1 MNLWKSIN
9 RIAACLALGSLMASC
24 SLIEDDL
31 PECGLDLYFR
41 YDYNLERANMFP
53 DHVGGLRAY
62 IYDENGKFLTSQTQA
77 RTAAANP
84 FKQDGY
90 HMHFSLPKG
99 KYRVVAVA
107 FQKDYSEALAT
118 IGAKFRYAEPAVGD
132 DITNLRFDLD
142 HSATA
147 DADGRFSVDATA
159 PLDTLWIGMSGNE
172 LTANTYHAAPQAQLI
187 DVSGD
192 KGASRDTI
200 SLVRDTKQINVTL
213 RDIDQPANMD
223 VNNFDFRIVDRNPSL
238 LWNNVVDESA
248 TLLYTPYNTWNTD
261 DRTVSTSSAASV
273 SPLADAA
280 TGIGRIAHADFMTSR
295 ILYHDTDAAND
306 AILSVT
312 NRTTGAEVIRVDL
325 ADLLSRLRTSADI
338 YRYTP
343 QQFLDRGYDY
353 RLTFF
358 LKGDTWNYVNIEI
371 SVLSWSKRIQREQL

>member
-118 IGAKFRYAEPAVGD
+118 TGAKFRYAEPAVGD

-159 PLDTLWIGMSGNE
+159 PLDTLWVGMSGNE

-295 ILYHDTDAAND
+295 ILYHDTDAASD

>member
-24 SLIEDDL
+24 SLVEDDL

-62 IYDENGKFLTSQTQA
+62 IYDENGKFLTSQTEA
-77 RTAAANP
+77 RTAATNP
-84 FKQDGY
+84 FKRDGY

-107 FQKDYSEALAT
+107 FQKDYSETLAT
-118 IGAKFRYAEPAVGD
+118 SGAKFRYAEPAVGD

-147 DADGRFSVDATA
+147 DADGRFAVDATA

-187 DVSGD
+187 EVKGD
-192 KGASRDTI
+192 KGSMRDTI

-213 RDIDQPANMD
+213 RDLAQPAEMD
-223 VNNFDFRIVDRNPSL
+223 VNNFEFRIVDRNPSL
-238 LWNNVVDESA
+238 LWNNVVDENAS
-248 TLLYTPYNTWNTD
+248 LLYKPYNTWNTE
-261 DRTVSTSSAASV
+261 DRTVSTSATSGV
-273 SPLADAA
+273 TTLADAA
-280 TGIGRIAHADFMTSR
+280 TGVGRIAHADFMTSR
-295 ILYHDTDAAND
+295 ILYHDNADDD

-353 RLTFF
+353 RLSFF
-358 LKGDTWNYVNIEI
+358 LQGDRWMYVNIEI

>member
-1 MNLWKSIN
+1 
-9 RIAACLALGSLMASC
+9 MASC

-62 IYDENGKFLTSQTQA
+62 IYDENGNFLTSQTQA

-118 IGAKFRYAEPAVGD
+118 TGAKFRYAEPAVGD

-142 HSATA
+142 HSAIA

-295 ILYHDTDAAND
+295 ILYHDTDAASD

>member
-1 MNLWKSIN
+1 MNFWKSIN

-24 SLIEDDL
+24 SLVEDDL

-107 FQKDYSEALAT
+107 FQKDYSKALAT
-118 IGAKFRYAEPAVGD
+118 TGAKFRYTEPAVGD

-147 DADGRFSVDATA
+147 DADGRFAVDATA

-172 LTANTYHAAPQAQLI
+172 LTANTYHAVPQAQLI
-187 DVSGD
+187 EVKGD
-192 KGASRDTI
+192 KGSSRDTI

-213 RDIDQPANMD
+213 RDLAQPAEMD
-223 VNNFDFRIVDRNPSL
+223 VDNYDFRIVDRNPSL
-238 LWNNVVDESA
+238 LWNNVVEENA
-248 TLLYTPYNTWNTD
+248 QLLYTPYNTWNTE
-261 DRTVSTSSAASV
+261 DRTVSTSSTAAV

-280 TGIGRIAHADFMTSR
+280 AGIGRIAHADFMTSR
-295 ILYHDTDAAND
+295 ILYHDNAEDD

-353 RLTFF
+353 RLSFF
-358 LKGDTWNYVNIEI
+358 LQGDRWMYVNIEI

>member
-1 MNLWKSIN
+1 
-9 RIAACLALGSLMASC
+9 MASC

-118 IGAKFRYAEPAVGD
+118 TGAKFRYTEPAVGD

-295 ILYHDTDAAND
+295 ILYHDTDAASD

>member
-62 IYDENGKFLTSQTQA
+62 IYDENGRFLTSQTQA

-118 IGAKFRYAEPAVGD
+118 TGAKFRYVEPAVGD

-147 DADGRFSVDATA
+147 DADGRFAVDATA

-261 DRTVSTSSAASV
+261 DRTVSTASV
-273 SPLADAA
+273 SPLADTA
-280 TGIGRIAHADFMTSR
+280 TGIGRIAHADFMTPR
-295 ILYHDTDAAND
+295 ILYHDTDAASD